1 MSTVAKMELTGL
13 HAQKS
18 IDDYNA
24 DALDAIAAALRGD
37 VPPLARISDDCADDI
52 NGLAA
57 DIQRWMDQ
65 FISFVDYAPGLNF
78 VTWEFARSQCHA
90 AYWNGTR
97 TSQQLSKEAAE
108 NKQLCD
114 NHVGT
119 EFDDNALAKSNQ
131 KLSDLRD
138 RLHFWRAYFLCAK
151 RTLKKVTHELHDQG
165 MYWLDPEWE
174 PTQTQNARKI
184 ERQMTAA
191 RGNSEQLRK
200 EALETIK

>member
-1 MSTVAKMELTGL
+1 MSLQ
-13 HAQKS
+13 AQRS

-65 FISFVDYAPGLNF
+65 FTTFADYAPGLNF
-78 VTWEFARSQCHA
+78 VVWEFARSQCQA

-97 TSQQLSKEAAE
+97 TADLLSKVAAE
-108 NKQLCD
+108 NKILSD

-119 EFDDNALAKSNQ
+119 EFDDTALAKSNQ
-131 KLSDLRD
+131 KLSDLQD

-151 RTLKKVTHELHDQG
+151 RTLRKVTHQLQEEDNQFT
-165 MYWLDPEWE
+165 WLDPEWE
-174 PTQTQNARKI
+174 PTQKQNARKI

-200 EALETIK
+200 EALETIR